1 MYLIL
6 YRWCCIGNEKKK
18 TPQNLFKMNIVIRF
32 YMILLILYFIV
43 LNPFLYSTYIAPETI
58 KKSFYFFKILGI
70 LNNQI
75 NLTDYFAICNVQTN
89 KHPFFL
95 STYQNHTRSF

>member
-58 KKSFYFFKILGI
+58 KKSFYFFF
-70 LNNQI
+70 NSWYSEQSNQF
-75 NLTDYFAICNVQTN
+75 NRLFCYMQCTN
-89 KHPFFL
+89 
-95 STYQNHTRSF
+95 

>member
-1 MYLIL
+1 M
-6 YRWCCIGNEKKK
+6 KKK

-32 YMILLILYFIV
+32 YMILLILHFIV

-89 KHPFFL
+89 KHPFFKYL
-95 STYQNHTRSF
+95 SKSYKIFLDGF